1 MQFTQPWQEVDR
13 KSGHHKTE
21 SNLALSA
28 FLLEAVVIS
37 LSGVMAPGPIT
48 TVTIAK
54 GNESPHA
61 GAWVAIGHG
70 MVEFPLMLFMFYG
83 FGHLLNLPYVKAAI
97 SFLGGFFLLVTG
109 VGMFRRSKE
118 VKASPSVYAHSPAVS
133 GILLSLGNA
142 YFFIWWATV
151 GATLIS
157 RSVQFGV
164 VGFLIFALAHWS
176 CDFLWDYFLSALSFK
191 GGQFFGRRFQRVV
204 FAICGAIVLFYSAKS
219 ILDAVKLVTT

>member
-1 MQFTQPWQEVDR
+1 MNATTGEHASQDGD
-13 KSGHHKTE
+13 S
-21 SNLALSA
+21 LALLA

-48 TVTIAK
+48 TVTIGK

-70 MVEFPLMLFMFYG
+70 IVEFPLMLFIFFG
-83 FGHLLNLPYVKAAI
+83 FGHLLRMPYAKAAI
-97 SFLGGFFLLVTG
+97 SLLGGLFLVMMA
-109 VGMFRRSKE
+109 VGMFRSVRE
-118 VKASPSVYAHSPAVS
+118 IKASPSSYARSPTMA

-142 YFFIWWATV
+142 YFLIWWATV

-157 RSVQFGV
+157 RSAQFGPA
-164 VGFLIFALAHWS
+164 GFLSFALAHLS

-191 GGQFFGRRFQRVV
+191 GGQFFGRRFQRAV
-204 FAICGAIVLFYSAKS
+204 FAMCGAFLLFYSAKS
-219 ILDAVKLVTT
+219 ILDAVQSLLT